1 MTPGSRRRRAR
12 PAVAVSVGM
21 AAILG
26 ATGCGVGLE
35 QVPLPAPGA
44 ADKTYTLA
52 ATFTNA
58 LNLPEGAKVRVAGA
72 DVGSVA
78 SMKAQD
84 FTAVV
89 ELRIQSSTALPV
101 GTLAELRSATPLGDV
116 FVALEPPPPDK
127 DTGGRLQNGDVLQ
140 VDQTSSAATVEEVLA
155 TSALLVNGGAIRNL
169 TKIVNGLGE
178 AVGEDGRTVA
188 HLVDESTDLISTL
201 ANRSGEINRA
211 MRSTSNLASTLGARQ
226 KELSEAISAAAPA
239 VGAVSA
245 NTGQV
250 LDMVA
255 NVDRLTALIGRFPSV
270 RDTDTR
276 STIDDM
282 NKLSYYFNLASL
294 NPDADMNAVNSILA
308 PLIKASS
315 STSAHANIDIEA
327 IALGVVDDPNHK
339 ADPGMRVPDATDVI
353 NVIGSLSYLLDKL
366 YQQSTGGR

>member
-1 MTPGSRRRRAR
+1 MSRRFRRRGGR
-12 PAVAVSVGM
+12 PSAVLGLGVAAV
-21 AAILG
+21 LG
-26 ATGCGVGLE
+26 VSGCGVGLE

-44 ADKTYTLA
+44 ADKTYTLSA
-52 ATFTNA
+52 RFANA

-78 SMKAQD
+78 AMHAED
-84 FTAVV
+84 FTALV
-89 ELRIQSSTALPV
+89 ELRIQSSTELPV
-101 GTLAELRSATPLGDV
+101 GTVAELRSATPLGDV
-116 FVALEPPPPDK
+116 FVALEPPPPEK
-127 DTGGRLQNGDVLQ
+127 DTGGRLQNGDVLEA
-140 VDQTSSAATVEEVLA
+140 DQTSSAATVEEVLA

-169 TKIVNGLGE
+169 TKIVNGLGA
-178 AVGEDGRTVA
+178 AVGENGQTVA

-201 ANRSGEINRA
+201 ADRSGEINRA
-211 MRSTSNLASTLGARQ
+211 MRTTSNLTATLGARQ
-226 KELSEAISAAAPA
+226 KDLSDAISAAAPA

-250 LDMVA
+250 LDMVS
-255 NVDRLTALIGRFPSV
+255 NVDRLTELIGRFPSV

-294 NPDADMNAVNSILA
+294 NPDADMDAVNSILA
-308 PLIKASS
+308 PLIKAAS

-339 ADPGMRVPDATDVI
+339 ADPGMRVPDATDVV
-353 NVIGSLSYLLDKL
+353 NVIGSLTYLLDKL
-366 YQQSTGGR
+366 YRQSTGGR